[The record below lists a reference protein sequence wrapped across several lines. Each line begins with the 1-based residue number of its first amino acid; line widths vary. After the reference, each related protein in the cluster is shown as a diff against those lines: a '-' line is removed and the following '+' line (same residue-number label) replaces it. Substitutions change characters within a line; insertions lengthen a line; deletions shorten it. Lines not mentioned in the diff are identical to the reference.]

1 VKNLSQNNIMGHI
14 DLRFEKKKKKTG
26 HIYKNPIENKYIYIY
41 IYIYIYKKVLNEM
54 VRLLE
59 VSCKLYIYIYKK
71 VSNEMVRLLEVSCKL
86 HHSLPAWR
94 IADKINTRGDG
105 RWTNYSC
112 CWI

>member
-1 VKNLSQNNIMGHI
+1 VPLIYISAIVKNLSQNNIMGHI
-14 DLRFEKKKKKTG
+14 DLRFEKKKKKKG
-26 HIYKNPIENKYIYIY
+26 HIYKNPIENKD
-41 IYIYIYKKVLNEM
+41 IYIYKKVL
-54 VRLLE
+54 
-59 VSCKLYIYIYKK
+59 
-71 VSNEMVRLLEVSCKL
+71 NEMVRLLEVSCKL